1 MDISKKNN
9 PVKWFQY
16 NDDERYKLKW
26 LSPYA
31 ITEIKDETFIRE
43 NLLDWEGVN
52 ADGEKAECSESNK
65 KKLIHSFEGNERLV
79 WMVGKAMDSKNFTD
93 LDDAKKK

>member
-43 NLLDWEGVN
+43 NLLDWEG
-52 ADGEKAECSESNK
+52 EC
-65 KKLIHSFEGNERLV
+65 R
-79 WMVGKAMDSKNFTD
+79 W
-93 LDDAKKK
+93 